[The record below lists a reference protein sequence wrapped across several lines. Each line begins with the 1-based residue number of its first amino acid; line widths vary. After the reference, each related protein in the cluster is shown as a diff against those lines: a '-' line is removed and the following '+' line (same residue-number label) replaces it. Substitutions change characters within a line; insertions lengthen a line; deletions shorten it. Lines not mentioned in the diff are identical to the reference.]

1 MSFHEIGVVNMNYV
15 VRNTLT
21 MQDKLELM
29 QKDAAY
35 DVADAEAPEE
45 ETGCSNHQEALLIR
59 KTKAPTAPPKVPKIF
74 LSNHCIFNCAYC
86 GCRASNEKC
95 QRYCNSPREIAEI
108 AIKEAVKS
116 GHGVFLTSSIYKDA
130 NYTEEL
136 IIESTRIMREELNY
150 RGYIHAKI
158 MPGTDPL
165 LIQKAGRYANRLS
178 VNIEV
183 ANNRGFDFLAKQKNK
198 DNILKP
204 MYVISELIKQEKE
217 NRRNKTMSFANSQ
230 TTQLM
235 AGSIG
240 EDDRTIINLSEAL
253 YKKFRLSRVYYTAFH
268 YEGKAKGY
276 DIPTV
281 QTPLWRVRRLY
292 QADRLMQLYGFS
304 ADEITPQND
313 PFLTEDIDPKLQWA
327 FRHMEL
333 YPVEINTADYDTLLR
348 VPGIGVTYAKRIIE
362 ARRYGRLN
370 YDNLKKLRISLKK
383 SCYFITCNG
392 KRYEPYL
399 PEDIN
404 VLRQILGE
412 KTNVN

>member
-1 MSFHEIGVVNMNYV
+1 MGVVILNYIMH
-15 VRNTLT
+15 NNLT
-21 MQDKLELM
+21 MQDKINLM

-45 ETGCSNHQEALLIR
+45 ETGSNSNQEALLIR
-59 KTKAPTAPPKVPKIF
+59 KTKAPATPPKVPKVF
-74 LSNHCIFNCAYC
+74 LSNHCMFNCAYC
-86 GCRASNEKC
+86 GCRSSNEQC

-108 AIKEAVKS
+108 AVKEAVKS

-136 IIESTRIMREELNY
+136 IIESTRIMREELQY
-150 RGYIHAKI
+150 KGYIHAKI

-165 LIQKAGRYANRLS
+165 LIQQAGRYANRLS

-183 ANNRGFDFLAKQKNK
+183 ANNKGYDLIAKQKNK

-204 MYVISELIKQEKE
+204 MYVISELIQQEKD
-217 NRRNKTMSFANSQ
+217 NRFKKTLPFATSQ

-235 AGSIG
+235 AGSVG
-240 EDDRTIINLSEAL
+240 EDDRTIMNLSEAL
-253 YKKFRLSRVYYTAFH
+253 YRKFRLSRVYYTAFH

-276 DIPTV
+276 DVPIV
-281 QTPLWRVRRLY
+281 KTPVWRVRRLY
-292 QADRLMQLYGFS
+292 QADRLMQLYGFT

-313 PFLTEDIDPKLQWA
+313 PLLVEDIDPKLQWA
-327 FRHMEL
+327 LRHIEL
-333 YPVEINTADYDTLLR
+333 YPIEINTADYNTLLR
-348 VPGIGVTYAKRIIE
+348 IPGIGITYAKRILE
-362 ARRYGRLN
+362 ARRYGNLN
-370 YDNLKKLRISLKK
+370 FDNLKRLRISLKK

-399 PEDIN
+399 TDD
-404 VLRQILGE
+404 VSSLRNILSE
-412 KTNVN
+412 TR